1 MQCYRILIVVAI
13 AVVSTQ
19 GGLLRVPK
27 IYNTVIT
34 SDANLEPSRSF
45 PIVQPVLSLGVQS
58 VIPGVAVPAVSGAP
72 LGPPGPPGA
81 PGILH
86 QRGDQPDGHYYQ
98 GALGGQQPPAG
109 TAYYPY
115 DYGYGYALG
124 GIYPFLAP
132 NLVYPTSVLYQP
144 PYGSEVEH
152 APAAAPPA
160 VAPAS
165 RAGNSAPAVPPAA
178 QENIPPAPIH
188 NHVPD
193 SSHHHADPFNNS
205 HRFKNPGIPDVPPPP
220 LPVRMSRS
228 A

>member
-1 MQCYRILIVVAI
+1 MQCARILIVVA
-13 AVVSTQ
+13 VVVVTAQ
-19 GGLLRVPK
+19 AGLLRVPK

-34 SDANLEPSRSF
+34 SDANLEPSRAF
-45 PIVQPVLSLGVQS
+45 PIVQPVLTVGVQS
-58 VIPGVAVPAVSGAP
+58 VIPAVAVPSGLGAP
-72 LGPPGPPGA
+72 LDHPGA
-81 PGILH
+81 PGEAGVHL
-86 QRGDQPDGHYYQ
+86 QRGDQPAGHLHQ
-98 GALGGQQPPAG
+98 GAPGIQQPPAG

-115 DYGYGYALG
+115 GYGYGYALG

-132 NLVYPTSVLYQP
+132 NLVYPTSLLYQP
-144 PYGSEVEH
+144 AYGSEVD
-152 APAAAPPA
+152 PAAAPPA

-165 RAGNSAPAVPPAA
+165 AAGNRAPALPPAPAA
-178 QENIPPAPIH
+178 QEKIPPAPSH
-188 NHVPD
+188 NHAPD